1 MTVGHVGH
9 SPTQLEDEVEYS
21 TVTALRGKLLAVV
34 DGFRRAPA
42 KRYLITKHGQP
53 QAVLMSFET
62 YRLLRGAKAQPLP
75 AQSDDALELGEAIAR
90 SRSARELAQPPETVT
105 NENDIGETIDVIR
118 RRLDCL
124 ETEMNKRLSAAELDP
139 NQTSR

>member
-62 YRLLRGAKAQPLP
+62 YRLLRGAKLNRF
-75 AQSDDALELGEAIAR
+75 LH
-90 SRSARELAQPPETVT
+90 SRTTPWS
-105 NENDIGETIDVIR
+105 
-118 RRLDCL
+118 
-124 ETEMNKRLSAAELDP
+124 
-139 NQTSR
+139 

>member
-62 YRLLRGAKAQPLP
+62 YRLLKRATAKPLP
-75 AQSDDALELGEAIAR
+75 LRSGDALELGEAIDRLR
-90 SRSARELAQPPETVT
+90 SDREAAQSSGAVTREKEVRETV
-105 NENDIGETIDVIR
+105 DVIR
-118 RRLDCL
+118 RHLDRL
-124 ETEMNKRLSAAELDP
+124 ETSMNKRPSAELDP